1 MVSILLCFSVVLNA
15 AWPTLPNQS
24 APLIS
29 RSHNPNVHTAMKPK
43 GPSMWQGLLL
53 GNGPVS
59 SRGCQRK
66 RDGGPALERQV
77 SQLPPASSC
86 CCACLLPHIL
96 RRPPRNL
103 KKNGWT
109 QGEGGVLQPMGGNA
123 AQPAHRGARVG
134 GRVEAG
140 RHHEGRHGI
149 DQGIHTEKP
158 TRCGNPLGLTWDTFT
173 NCRLCGEVK
182 QFEGGPSH
190 HGTHCRWCHSRIVS
204 FARKNKQS
212 RALEDFRQAELDEAR
227 ASSLSLRAAWAAG
240 KKAKN
245 EAVAEKGEDEPV
257 AKKVRY

>member
-1 MVSILLCFSVVLNA
+1 MTTTTTTTTNNNNNNTNTIITTTTAAAATTSTITTPNWNVIESRQSSHVCLMVSILLCVVLNA

-96 RRPPRNL
+96 SN
-103 KKNGWT
+103 
-109 QGEGGVLQPMGGNA
+109 
-123 AQPAHRGARVG
+123 
-134 GRVEAG
+134 
-140 RHHEGRHGI
+140 
-149 DQGIHTEKP
+149 
-158 TRCGNPLGLTWDTFT
+158 
-173 NCRLCGEVK
+173 
-182 QFEGGPSH
+182 
-190 HGTHCRWCHSRIVS
+190 
-204 FARKNKQS
+204 
-212 RALEDFRQAELDEAR
+212 
-227 ASSLSLRAAWAAG
+227 SL
-240 KKAKN
+240 
-245 EAVAEKGEDEPV
+245 
-257 AKKVRY
+257 